1 MNDVIIGG
9 KRLSDIKM
17 SFIDT
22 TSMLTTDA
30 KGSFWK
36 SSLKGSVIKEP
47 EEIYPKLKVLVWLIG
62 IEDTN

>member
-1 MNDVIIGG
+1 MNDVNIGG
-9 KRLSDIKM
+9 KRLSDVKM

-30 KGSFWK
+30 KGSFCK
-36 SSLKGSVIKEP
+36 SSLKGSAIKEP
-47 EEIYPKLKVLVWLIG
+47 EEINPKLKVLVWLIG

>member
-1 MNDVIIGG
+1 MNDVNIGG
-9 KRLSDIKM
+9 KRLSDVKM
-17 SFIDT
+17 SFIDI

-30 KGSFWK
+30 EGRFWK
-36 SSLKGSVIKEP
+36 SSLKGS

>member
-1 MNDVIIGG
+1 MNDVNIGG
-9 KRLSDIKM
+9 KRLSDVKM

-47 EEIYPKLKVLVWLIG
+47 
-62 IEDTN
+62 